1 MAKQS
6 LFSACKRVFRD
17 GISGTYEVGNNNIFL
32 ELYGQADIDNN
43 NEIGNSSEENIVVVA
58 GDTITI
64 PEGYTLTPVKPKKS
78 LVVICNTFVNN
89 GTVSMY
95 QKAPN
100 VLPHDLFI
108 IPRIEFGGKADVI
121 IPAYAN
127 NGKEN
132 TSIDPTTSSFD
143 LSELNG
149 NNGTDRNCG
158 SGGLGA
164 NHFRQGPRASDYLSG
179 YGTISGSG
187 YAFGGGAGSG
197 GVALDVRGTTYNNSV
212 NSIYPMRASDGYKN
226 TGYYFASG
234 GVGNP
239 KGTDS
244 AVGQYGTLATNN
256 SGCGGRIIIFCCSF
270 TNNGLINVNGTSANI
285 IASGTQNAHGG
296 ASGAGAIDIFYANK
310 NSEGTLSAIGGAGGF
325 GKYKTTDADYKSSYT
340 GAGGNGSITLTAWSK
355 DSILKPI
362 AKYMSKA
369 NMVYFLTNYIE
380 RLKQG
385 ED

>member
-64 PEGYTLTPVKPKKS
+64 PEGYTLTPVQPKKS
-78 LVVICNTFVNN
+78 LVIICNTFVNN

-100 VLPHDLFI
+100 VLPHDFYI
-108 IPRIEFGGKADVI
+108 IGKQDSYNKDII

-127 NGKEN
+127 NNILKSKVSMTG
-132 TSIDPTTSSFD
+132 I
-143 LSELNG
+143 
-149 NNGTDRNCG
+149 NGTNGINRNCG
-158 SGGLGA
+158 SGGTGCFGWYPENDGYIGA
-164 NHFRQGPRASDYLSG
+164 
-179 YGTISGSG
+179 SGSG

-197 GVALDVRGTTYNNSV
+197 GRFWKGNDEIFNVDST
-212 NSIYPMRASDGYKN
+212 YPMRGGKASQFNGY
-226 TGYYFASG
+226 GYYNIG

-239 KGTDS
+239 PGEN
-244 AVGQYGTLATNN
+244 YNNNNLNN
-256 SGCGGRIIIFCCSF
+256 SGCGGRIIIFCNSF
-270 TNNGLINVNGTSANI
+270 NNNGTINVNGTATKNV
-285 IASGTQNAHGG
+285 GTNKTDPSVCPGG
-296 ASGAGAIDIFYANK
+296 ASGAGAVDLFYTSLI
-310 NSEGTLSAIGGAGGF
+310 SEGTINAQGGETYTEYKNGNTACTPGKGG
-325 GKYKTTDADYKSSYT
+325 D
-340 GAGGNGSITLTAWSK
+340 GSITLTAWSK

-362 AKYMSKA
+362 QKYMSKA